1 MRLPRPLRPRRLVV
15 IPVALAATMAVVP
28 PVVAPAAAAPAGFQA
43 TRPVAPTTITLITG
57 DTVTFSKDA
66 AGRASVNVQLRPGN
80 DALTYTTEQSGD
92 KYFLIPDEA
101 APQVAS
107 GLLDRQLFDLNYLAV
122 NGYGDDRTKAVPVIV
137 QYHQKLTATQLD
149 LEAGTIPGNTDRRT
163 LPSINGAALEVGKDQ
178 ARAFWEKVRGPAAN
192 TLGAGL
198 TKVWLDAK
206 VKALDDVSNAQIGA
220 PTAWAAGYDG
230 TGATVGVI
238 DSGVDATHPDLAGRI
253 AVARN
258 FVEAGSP
265 GGGNPEDVT
274 DRHGHGTHVAS
285 TVAGSGAASNGRY
298 KGAAPGAKLSIAK
311 ALDDAGYGTNSAI
324 IAAMEWQVT
333 TGHADVVSMS
343 LGGGPTDGTD
353 PLSQAVNELTARY
366 GTLFVIAAGNA
377 GPGQF
382 TVAAPGAASSALTVG
397 AVDANDRMADFSSRG
412 PRVGD
417 LAIKPEIT
425 APGVGIVAA
434 RAAGTKMG
442 QPLNDRYTA
451 ASGTSMA
458 TPHVAAAAGILAA
471 KHADWTPEQLK
482 AALVGTAKDGG
493 FSVYEQGSGRLDI
506 GRAVTQPVVDD
517 VAAVSAR
524 VTYPY
529 EGQAL
534 TKTVNYR
541 NTGSAP
547 VALDLSVKLTHNGS
561 AAPAG
566 MAKVSRPS
574 LTVEPG
580 ATASIDVTLDPTVA
594 QAGWY
599 DGKLTATGGTS
610 TLTVPIALWLQAEQ
624 DTVTVQLVG
633 DPGWLNMTS
642 TFVNAVLLS
651 DTDIRFAGEPSTRVM
666 NWKATGKPN
675 TLEAKISLA
684 RGATYSLSSSLFWSK
699 ADRQIQYGLLFEPEF
714 TVDGAGTVVLDAT
727 KMARVDIGTQQ
738 PSEAVIASYFHYR
751 SSAAGQLYTGGSVFG
766 YPAVAPGGFWVS
778 PTKKTARIGMVG
790 FIADQT
796 RIAPQVTLTVPG
808 YSLHPR
814 YVSDRHELVPKFDRD
829 RLAGFAS
836 EQDLRGGKDVRGK
849 LVFLTPAP
857 LQTFLADMDSAIAQG
872 AAGVLTNNHLAWV
885 MHADAYVKHMK
896 IPLLWLDSA
905 EAAQLARQLPRWP
918 AVLQAKPTTPYEY
931 KAVYYLRDRIPDR
944 INLFSY
950 DRDTA
955 QVDTTYHA
963 RFTPKQGKWGP
974 VSAFTE
980 VQHTFIPGQT
990 LSIRASHEFTAPDT
1004 RTEYYTVPGNDV
1016 LWSRAYRFT
1025 DPASGASRHGTSS
1038 RGFTR
1043 GAKET
1048 EDWNEAV
1055 LPMQALSGKDTPA
1068 NGLALYACDNCRQG
1082 DRLRLRSLSPV
1093 GIGQFADA
1101 SDPNHQYTGE
1111 PGTEEVRLYRDGK
1124 EVPPEY
1130 DSFGARY
1137 HSVPAD
1143 AGTYRLTD
1151 VYTNGFGAPH
1161 GATTVTTDWTFR
1173 SSRPAASTVSD
1184 PYTCV
1189 DTALF
1194 NDKQP
1199 CAWQPLI
1206 QLAYQL
1212 DVAGDDTTRAGRP
1225 FTFTMTARTSSAK
1238 PIALRDLRVWTSAD
1252 GGKNWTK
1259 ALVTRWTG
1267 NAHYV
1272 SVINP
1277 RNAGPVTIKAE
1288 ATDRDGNSV
1297 SQVIVDA
1304 YQVK

>member
-1 MRLPRPLRPRRLVV
+1 
-15 IPVALAATMAVVP
+15 MAVVP
-28 PVVAPAAAAPAGFQA
+28 PVSTPAAAAPSGYQA

-66 AGRASVNVQLRPGN
+66 GGRASVNVHLRPGK

-92 KYFLIPDEA
+92 RYFLIPDEA
-101 APQVAS
+101 APHVAS
-107 GLLDRQLFDLNYLAV
+107 GLLDRQLFDLNYLAA
-122 NGYGDDRTKAVPVIV
+122 NGYGDDKAKAVPVIV
-137 QYHQKLTATQLD
+137 QYHQNLTATELD
-149 LEAGTIPGNTDRRT
+149 RAAEAIPGNTDRRS
-163 LPSINGAALEVGKDQ
+163 LPSINGAAIEVGKDQ
-178 ARAFWEKVRGPAAN
+178 AGAFWEKLRGPAAN

-198 TKVWLDAK
+198 RKVWLDAK
-206 VKALDDVSNAQIGA
+206 VKALDDVSNTQIGA
-220 PTAWAAGYDG
+220 PTAWAAGFDG

-238 DSGVDATHPDLAGRI
+238 DSGVDTAHPDLAGRI
-253 AVARN
+253 TLARN
-258 FVEAGSP
+258 FVEAGAP
-265 GGGNPEDVT
+265 GGGNPDDVT

-285 TVAGSGAASNGRY
+285 TVAGSGAASDGRY

-311 ALDDAGYGTNSAI
+311 ALDDKGEGANSGI

-333 TGHADVVSMS
+333 TGRADVVSMS

-353 PLSQAVNELTARY
+353 PLSLAVNELTAQH

-382 TVAAPGAASSALTVG
+382 TVAAPGAATSALTVG
-397 AVDANDRMADFSSRG
+397 AVDSNDKMADFSSRG

-434 RAAGTKMG
+434 RAAGTSMG
-442 QPLNDRYTA
+442 KPLNERYTA

-493 FSVYEQGSGRLDI
+493 FSVYDQGSGRLDI
-506 GRAVTQPVVDD
+506 GRAVNQPVVGD
-517 VAAVSAR
+517 VATISAR
-524 VTYPY
+524 VTHPY

-541 NTGSAP
+541 NTGSVP
-547 VALDLSVKLTHNGS
+547 VTLDLSVRLTHNGS
-561 AAPAG
+561 EAPAG
-566 MAKVSRPS
+566 MAKVNRPS

-580 ATASIDVTLDPTVA
+580 ATAGIDLTIDPTAA
-594 QAGWY
+594 QPGWY
-599 DGKLTATGGTS
+599 DGKLTATGATS
-610 TLTVPIALWLQAEQ
+610 KLTVPIALWLQAEQ

-633 DPGWLNMTS
+633 DPGWAIMS
-642 TFVNAVLLS
+642 SAFVNAALLS
-651 DTDIRFAGEPSTRVM
+651 DTDTRFAGEPSTRVTT
-666 NWKATGKPN
+666 WRATGKPN
-675 TLEAKISLA
+675 VLEAKLSLA
-684 RGATYSLSSSLFWSK
+684 RGATYSFSSALFWSK
-699 ADRQIQYGLLFEPEF
+699 ADRQLQYGLLIDPEF
-714 TVDGAGTVVLDAT
+714 TVDGDRTVVLDAT
-727 KMARVDIGTQQ
+727 KLTRVNIATEQ

-751 SSAAGQLYTGGSVFG
+751 SSAGGLLFTGGSVFG
-766 YPAVAPGGFWVS
+766 YPAVAPSAFWVS
-778 PTKKTARIGMVG
+778 PTKGTTRVGTMG

-814 YVSDRHELVPKFDRD
+814 YVTDRHELVPKFTGDRFV
-829 RLAGFAS
+829 GFAS

-857 LQTFLADMDSAIAQG
+857 LQTFLADMDSAIARG
-872 AAGVLTNNHLAWV
+872 AAGVLTSNHLAWV
-885 MHADAYVKHMK
+885 MYADVYIKHMK
-896 IPLLWLDSA
+896 IPLLWLDSG
-905 EAAQLARQLPRWP
+905 EAAQLAKELPRWP
-918 AVLQAKPTTPYEY
+918 AFLHAKPTTPYEY
-931 KAVYYLRDRIPDR
+931 KTVYYLRDRIPDR
-944 INLFSY
+944 VDLFSR

-955 QVDTTYHA
+955 RVDTTYHA
-963 RFTPKQGKWGP
+963 RFAPLQGRWGP

-980 VQHTFIPGQT
+980 TQHTFVPGQN

-1016 LWSRAYRFT
+1016 LWNRDYRFT
-1025 DPASGASRHGTSS
+1025 DPASGGSRFASSS

-1043 GAKET
+1043 GTKET
-1048 EDWNEAV
+1048 EDWNEAI
-1055 LPMQALSGKDTPA
+1055 LPMQALAGKDTPA
-1068 NGLALYACDNCRQG
+1068 TGQALYICDNCRQG
-1082 DRLRLRSLSPV
+1082 DRLRLRSLGPA
-1093 GIGQFADA
+1093 GAGQFADA
-1101 SDPNHQYTGE
+1101 SNPNHQYTAE
-1111 PGTEEVRLYRDGK
+1111 AGTEEVRLYRDGK
-1124 EVPPEY
+1124 EVAPEY
-1130 DSFGARY
+1130 DAYGARY
-1137 HSVPAD
+1137 YSVPSA
-1143 AGTYRLTD
+1143 AAAYRLTD
-1151 VYTNGFGAPH
+1151 VYTNEFAGPH

-1173 SSRPAASTVSD
+1173 SSRPTTDNIDD
-1184 PYTCV
+1184 PYMCV

-1206 QLAYQL
+1206 QLSYQL
-1212 DVAGDDTTRAGRP
+1212 DLAGDDTTRANRP
-1225 FTFTMTARTSSAK
+1225 FTFTMTARNSSAK
-1238 PIALRDLRVWTSAD
+1238 PIALRDLRVWISAD
-1252 GGKNWTK
+1252 GGKNWTR

-1267 NAHYV
+1267 DTHHV
-1272 SVINP
+1272 SVVNP
-1277 RNAGPVTIKAE
+1277 RSAGPVAIKAE